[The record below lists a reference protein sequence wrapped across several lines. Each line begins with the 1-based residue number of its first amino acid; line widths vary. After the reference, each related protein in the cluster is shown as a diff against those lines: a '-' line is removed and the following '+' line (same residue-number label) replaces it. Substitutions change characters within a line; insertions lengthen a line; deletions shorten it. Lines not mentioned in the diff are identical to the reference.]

1 MPLMIDLSPAQEERL
16 EAAARQRGLV
26 AADLVRQLLAEH
38 LPAADE
44 TSIKAASHP
53 TTAQEIVRAL
63 DELAEMNRD
72 LPVLPPEAFER
83 ESIYRDLP

>member
-1 MPLMIDLSPAQEERL
+1 MPLTIDLSPAQEERL
-16 EAAARQRGLV
+16 EAAARQRGLA

-38 LPAADE
+38 LPAADGAAAQ
-44 TSIKAASHP
+44 AASQP
-53 TTAQEIVRAL
+53 MTAPEIIRAL
-63 DELAEMNRD
+63 DALAEMNRD